1 MNVCHPYD
9 SHIISRWHT
18 NNIVIA
24 YFLIYLANDDIGGG
38 ASEGEDTDGD
48 RGGKDGISFLAPGV
62 ATCVQINGEGNSID
76 IIGSITVLN
85 NMQD

>member
-18 NNIVIA
+18 HN
-24 YFLIYLANDDIGGG
+24 FLIYVANDDIGGG
-38 ASEGEDTDGD
+38 TSKGEDTDGD
-48 RGGKDGISFLAPGV
+48 RGGKDGISFLDPGV
-62 ATCVQINGEGNSID
+62 ATCVQINGEGNIID
-76 IIGSITVLN
+76 VIVSITVLN